1 VGASIDSSL
10 ACGALAGVLG
20 GVTITSTTTTTTT
33 TTVADADADADAQC
47 SRAQAV
53 FTDGV
58 CEWTK
63 ASVGQQA
70 AVSPRFFA
78 GGAGGQPLPAAP
90 WSVNWRLG
98 PHAVVKRA
106 ST

>member
-1 VGASIDSSL
+1 VGASIDSSS
-10 ACGALAGVLG
+10 ACSALAGVLG
-20 GVTITSTTTTTTT
+20 GVTTTT
-33 TTVADADADADAQC
+33 TTVADAQC
-47 SRAQAV
+47 SRAQPV

-106 ST
+106 SA

>member
-1 VGASIDSSL
+1 VGASINSSL

-20 GVTITSTTTTTTT
+20 GVTTTTTTNA
-33 TTVADADADADAQC
+33 TVADAQC

-53 FTDGV
+53 FTEGV

-63 ASVGQQA
+63 DSVGQQA

-90 WSVNWRLG
+90 WSVNWSLG

-106 ST
+106 SA